1 MTAMITITMAA
12 TMMMMITTKAT
23 LIMKM
28 GMKIAMGSEGKV
40 DPMIAPMTEVKVH
53 ARADY

>member
-28 GMKIAMGSEGKV
+28 GMKIAMGSECKV